1 LGGQKGL
8 KIQFEGFKE
17 PVFKAFILFV
27 WIMELVSHEKAL
39 PPNPNSLPLIRKGS
53 IEDVM

>member
-39 PPNPNSLPLIRKGS
+39 PPNPNCLPLIRKGL
-53 IEDVM
+53 IEHVM

>member
-1 LGGQKGL
+1 MGGQKGL

-27 WIMELVSHEKAL
+27 SIMELVSHEKAL

-53 IEDVM
+53 VEDVM